1 MNQQQDNKK
10 QNLNIDITPD
20 VAQGVYSNLAIISHS
35 PSEMILDFAQMLP
48 GSTNANVRSRI
59 IMAPSHA
66 KRLLSALRDNIDKYE
81 DQFGTIID
89 PAQPTTV
96 PYDMS
101 NVGKA

>member
-81 DQFGTIID
+81 DLFGTIVD
-89 PAQPTTV
+89 PAQPASV

>member
-81 DQFGTIID
+81 DLFGTIID
-89 PAQPTTV
+89 PAQPASV

>member
-89 PAQPTTV
+89 PAQPASV